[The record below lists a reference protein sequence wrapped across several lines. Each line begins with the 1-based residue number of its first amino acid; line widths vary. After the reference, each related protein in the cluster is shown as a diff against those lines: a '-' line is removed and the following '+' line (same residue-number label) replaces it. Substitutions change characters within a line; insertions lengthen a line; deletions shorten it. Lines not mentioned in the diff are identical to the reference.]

1 MKLIC
6 WSCGQPNGERE
17 KSCSACGAP
26 LDERMSDALRRHI
39 SDARRKLVLI
49 YIVEGVVLL
58 VTLALVF
65 VNIQQ
70 AKVSHADRKESPIVT
85 STPSPTPTPTPV
97 KKAPRRRRTFS

>member
-70 AKVSHADRKESPIVT
+70 AKNFGSNRKDTPTVT
-85 STPSPTPTPTPV
+85 SSPSPSPTPTPTPLR
-97 KKAPRRRRTFS
+97 KARKRRSY